1 MKRFTGLSFR
11 LSVTVLAIS
20 LTAFLVILL
29 INYSISRKYLT
40 QDALR
45 DAGSISALAVSEIQ
59 NALGNASLP
68 LLFLSEFLEEHPA
81 DTATLMSSLRLL
93 SAADSRIVSSFVHL
107 QSIDSAFGTDGRERH
122 LFRNGTPAT
131 DMPEQEF
138 EIWQRQLLTKKQ
150 AFWSEPYH
158 PSNEKSQRVAYIL
171 PLKVQ
176 LNNGLAAQGFVG
188 VEMHLQWLSH
198 LISTKGIYD
207 SDYLFILSGD
217 GIPLLSPASEKNG
230 NEDIFQIAR
239 RLNNPEIVELAS
251 AMIAGKSGSMLV
263 SRLFVDQGAMV
274 YYTPIGMTDWSLA
287 VVFPEKDLFG
297 ELYHATFIL
306 ILSSLAGFLLILFA
320 VVYITKRL
328 TKPLRQLAD
337 AAGEIGKGKF
347 DADLPV
353 MFFNDEVAML
363 KQSLE
368 NMQEELKN
376 YIKQMIKS
384 ETYREK
390 IESELRVAKDIQMG
404 LLRNDFDEISG
415 GGHIEVAG
423 RILPARQIGGDFYDY
438 FMVKDNLFCF
448 AVGDVSGKGIPAAIF
463 MARVLTLLRSGD
475 FTTGNPGKVV
485 AEINRALA
493 QNNEQSIFTTLFV
506 AILDIT
512 NGEMV
517 FCNAGHNYPY
527 LLQDATLYEMKT
539 THGMA
544 VGVFEKAQYKT
555 AKITLRPG
563 DIIVAYTDGVT
574 EAVNSNGEL
583 FGKELLEQNLI
594 SYQSGGMRKLNL
606 GLSARV
612 LKFSGNKQQHD
623 DITVFSLEFKRR
635 KQKSS
640 G

>member
-45 DAGSISALAVSEIQ
+45 DAGSVSALAVSEIQ

-68 LLFLSEFLEEHPA
+68 LLFLSEFLEEHPS

-107 QSIDSAFGTDGRERH
+107 QSIDSAFGFDGRERYI
-122 LFRNGTPAT
+122 FRNGVPAS
-131 DMPEQEF
+131 DIPVQEF
-138 EIWQRQLLTKKQ
+138 EIWQRQLLMKKQ
-150 AFWSEPYH
+150 AFWSAPYRL
-158 PSNEKSQRVAYIL
+158 SNQETQRVAYVL
-171 PLKVQ
+171 PLKIQ
-176 LNNGLAAQGFVG
+176 LANETIAQGFMG
-188 VEMHLQWLSH
+188 VEMHLQWLSE
-198 LISTKGIYD
+198 LISTKKIYD
-207 SDYLFILSGD
+207 SDYLFVLSGD
-217 GIPLLSPASEKNG
+217 GIPLISPAIEKSR

-251 AMIAGKSGSMLV
+251 GMVAGKSGSMQV
-263 SRLFVDQGAMV
+263 SRLFVDQSAIV
-274 YYTPIGMTDWSLA
+274 YYTPIGATDWSLA
-287 VVFPEKDLFG
+287 VVFPEKDLFS

-306 ILSSLAGFLLILFA
+306 ILSSFAGFLLILFS
-320 VVYITKRL
+320 VIYITKRL
-328 TKPLRQLAD
+328 TLPLRQLAN
-337 AAGEIGKGKF
+337 AAREIGKGKF

-353 MFFNDEVAML
+353 MYFNDEVAML

-376 YIKQMIKS
+376 YIKHLIKS

-390 IESELRVAKDIQMG
+390 IESELRVARDIQMG
-404 LLRNDFDEISG
+404 LLRNDFAEISG
-415 GGHIEVAG
+415 DGHIEVAG
-423 RILPARQIGGDFYDY
+423 KILPAKQIGGDFYDY
-438 FMVKDNLFCF
+438 FMIKDHLFCF

-475 FTTGNPGKVV
+475 FSTGNPGKVV

-493 QNNEQSIFTTLFV
+493 QNNHQSIFTTLFV
-506 AILDIT
+506 AILDVT
-512 NGEMV
+512 NGEMI

-544 VGVFEKAQYKT
+544 VGVFDNAQYKT

-563 DIIVAYTDGVT
+563 DIIVTYTDGVT
-574 EAVNSNGEL
+574 EAVNSKGEL
-583 FGKELLEQNLI
+583 FGKELLEQNLL
-594 SYQSGGMRKLNL
+594 SYQSDGMRKLNL
-606 GLSARV
+606 GLAARV
-612 LKFSGNKQQHD
+612 LKFSGKKQQHD
-623 DITVFSLEFKRR
+623 DITVFSLEFKRQ
-635 KQKSS
+635 KQKSA